1 MAENTTAGYYTP
13 PTPFVGKTV
22 NQLRYGGEGIDPST
36 QFGGR
41 IDQLAAALGIGE
53 QTPLENKGYTIVA
66 GPGQESDYIQ
76 RTFKQT
82 DPYQGAYDALGE
94 SKKIT
99 EQAYTERGRQLEGE
113 KAPLNE
119 RYQGLIAELTRRE
132 TKETGA
138 VATARAQEYGR
149 RGIPLSSSAYQEDL
163 AQKTGDISQYYG
175 NQRTT
180 VGLEN
185 ADKLRELGNLLADLP
200 IQKSKELNQIDQQIS
215 QMKSQG
221 ADRAMTQAL
230 EMFRAEREDK
240 WRQQEFDLKKQ
251 EFELTKQGTAPSL
264 KDQFTSIGEGST
276 LYDLLNRSALY
287 TAPKTYKS
295 AGGDTGDITAQ
306 LEAIFGGS

>member
-113 KAPLNE
+113 KQPLMD
-119 RYQGLIAELTRRE
+119 RYQSIIDELKGKE
-132 TKETGA
+132 TKETGQ
-138 VATARAQEYGR
+138 VATGLSREYGK
-149 RGIPLSSSAYQEDL
+149 RGIPLSSGAYEQDL
-163 AQKTGDISQYYG
+163 GGKTRDISQFYAG
-175 NQRTT
+175 QTKE
-180 VGLEN
+180 VGFERE
-185 ADKLRELGNLLADLP
+185 DKLRELGNLQANLP
-200 IQKSKELNQIDQQIS
+200 IEKAKDLNAIDQRIAE
-215 QMKSQG
+215 MKASG
-221 ADRAMTQAL
+221 ADKSMQMAL
-230 EMFRAEREDK
+230 QMYRDEREEK

-251 EFELTKQGTAPSL
+251 EFELSKEDSTAL
-264 KDQFTSIGEGST
+264 KDQYATIGEGST
-276 LYDLLNRSALY
+276 LYDLLNRQALF
-287 TAPKTYKS
+287 TAPKTYKPEDGS
-295 AGGDTGDITAQ
+295 TLQD
-306 LEAIFGGS
+306 LESLFG